1 MPAFN
6 ANDRLTY
13 CIPVGDAIDL
23 FAAADVLTPSVNSI
37 VCTIQQPGP
46 GVRGVRQFTI
56 NFASSPTAVV
66 KIYGSNTAPTSAGVD
81 PNGFLLYT
89 STNTQADQ
97 YDDGFA
103 YIFYWA
109 QLTSQSGGGALTV
122 RMKQV

>member
-13 CIPVGDAIDL
+13 CIPIGDMIDL
-23 FAAADVLTPSVNSI
+23 FASTDTLTAPVYSI
-37 VCTIQQPGP
+37 VTTIQQPGMQ
-46 GVRGVRQFTI
+46 VRGVRQFTI

-66 KIYGSNTAPTSAGVD
+66 KIYGSNIAPTSAGPD

-97 YDDGFA
+97 YEDGFA

-109 QLTSQSGGGALTV
+109 ELVSQSGGGALTV
-122 RMKQV
+122 TMKQV